1 MNHMDQILKG
11 FYSLSNESLYT
22 QFLENCID
30 VDLVQNGLILNYC
43 DMNPIMK
50 RFYSLANEL
59 WPPKFLEAC
68 KNKDF
73 DTAQLLF
80 DYCYTYLDY
89 CEDQA
94 FLIFVLMD
102 IWKWL
107 NGCIR
112 CVILI
117 YTLIMMMFLF
127 VVVVL
132 VNCKLPSGCIF

>member
-22 QFLENCID
+22 QFLENCVD

-59 WPPKFLEAC
+59 WPAKFWKLV
-68 KNKDF
+68 KIKILI
-73 DTAQLLF
+73 LLN
-80 DYCYTYLDY
+80 YCSIIVIYILIIVRIKL
-89 CEDQA
+89 

>member
-1 MNHMDQILKG
+1 MDQVLKG

-30 VDLVQNGLILNYC
+30 VDLVQNRLILNYC

-59 WPPKFLEAC
+59 WPAKFLEAC

-80 DYCYTYLDY
+80 DYCYIYLDY

-94 FLIFVLMD
+94 FFDLCINGYLEMAQ
-102 IWKWL
+102 WL
-107 NGCIR
+107 
-112 CVILI
+112 
-117 YTLIMMMFLF
+117 Y
-127 VVVVL
+127 
-132 VNCKLPSGCIF
+132 

>member
-30 VDLVQNGLILNYC
+30 VDLVQNGLILNCC

-59 WPPKFLEAC
+59 WPAKFLEAC